1 MKAHRAHLKVQKE
14 MGKDTK
20 DYIKKLVKIDKKYN
34 KISKK
39 KLGAKSLKFKKEMAV
54 VIGDLKKI
62 HQKAVS
68 TSTVNTLEVVEPVVE
83 PV

>member
-14 MGKDTK
+14 MGEDTK
-20 DYIKKLVKIDKKYN
+20 DYIKKLAKIDRKYN
-34 KISKK
+34 MIAKK

-62 HQKAVS
+62 HHKAVS
-68 TSTVNTLEVVEPVVE
+68 NTNVNTLEVVEPIVE